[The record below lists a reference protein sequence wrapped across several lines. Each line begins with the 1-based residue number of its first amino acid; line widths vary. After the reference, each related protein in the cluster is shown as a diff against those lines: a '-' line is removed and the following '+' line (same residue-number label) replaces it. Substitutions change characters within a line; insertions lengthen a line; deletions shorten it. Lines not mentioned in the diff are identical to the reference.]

1 MIRTFLKSK
10 IHRATVT
17 DTSLNYEGSLG
28 IDAKLMKAADIMPYE
43 MVQVY
48 NISNGERFETYAIEE
63 PAGTGTVSLKGA
75 AARKGSPGD
84 LIIITSYTT
93 VDDQNLS
100 DFKPAIVFVDENN
113 RIKNTTLAI

>member
-1 MIRTFLKSK
+1 
-10 IHRATVT
+10 
-17 DTSLNYEGSLG
+17 
-28 IDAKLMKAADIMPYE
+28 
-43 MVQVY
+43 
-48 NISNGERFETYAIEE
+48 
-63 PAGTGTVSLKGA
+63 
-75 AARKGSPGD
+75 